1 MKSSKRGDAR
11 HRVLV
16 ADDVKVIAQSIIWAL
31 EEAGFETAV
40 AHDGEACLELAKS
53 FDPHVIILDLMMP
66 KVHGIEVLKRLKAD
80 AWTRHIAVIVCTVKG
95 FRTEIGRAK
104 QLGVSDII
112 IKPFE
117 PKDLVAKVETAL
129 SSHRA
134 ARMETE
140 TAKLLVH
147 RAPGVERPSYR
158 PELDE
163 SGGKFQ
169 LWGTRGSIP
178 ISGPD
183 TIRHGGNTSCMTL
196 EHGGELIILDAGSG
210 IRDLGLTLAAGAP
223 RRIHLFITHT
233 HWDHIQGFP
242 FFAPAFIPG
251 FEITIYGA
259 KGFNK
264 NLESLFRGQ
273 FDPDYFP
280 IQMENMDAGLEFV
293 YLGDRP
299 IEIGDVRISWEFTQH
314 PGATLGYKME
324 LPKKKIAWIPDNEI
338 FQGYMGP
345 PNEIP
350 KDGELLSP
358 YQPMIDFL
366 RGTDVLIHEAQY
378 TSEEYRDTVHFG
390 HSSVPNACFL
400 AKLVEAKRWIVVH
413 HDPGHGDDFL
423 RDKLNLTRQ
432 LLASLDHPGEVA
444 HGYDGL
450 IEYL

>member
-1 MKSSKRGDAR
+1 MSSSKGGGPGD
-11 HRVLV
+11 RVLV
-16 ADDVKVIAQSIIWAL
+16 ADDVKVIAQSITWAL

-40 AHDGEACLELAKS
+40 AHDGEECLELARS
-53 FDPHVIILDLMMP
+53 FDPQVIILDLMMP
-66 KVHGIEVLKRLKAD
+66 KVHGIEVLRQLKAND
-80 AWTRHIAVIVCTVKG
+80 WTRHIAVIVCTVKG

-117 PKDLVAKVETAL
+117 PKDLVEKVQKAL
-129 SSHRA
+129 SSRRSDHV
-134 ARMETE
+134 E
-140 TAKLLVH
+140 TAKLLVP
-147 RAPGVERPSYR
+147 RAPGVAKPEYR
-158 PELDE
+158 PQLDE

-183 TIRHGGNTSCMTL
+183 YMRHGGNTSCMTF
-196 EHGGELIILDAGSG
+196 EYGDELIILDAGSG
-210 IRDLGLTLAAGAP
+210 IRDLGLALAAAP
-223 RRIHLFITHT
+223 PRKLHLFITHT

-242 FFAPAFIPG
+242 FFAPAFLPG

-280 IQMENMDAGLEFV
+280 IQMENMDATLEFA
-293 YLGDRP
+293 YLGDEPVR
-299 IEIGDVRISWEFTQH
+299 IGDVRVSWEFTQH
-314 PGATLGYKME
+314 PGATLGYKLE
-324 LPKKKIAWIPDNEI
+324 LPEKKIAWIPDNEI

-345 PNEIP
+345 PSDIP
-350 KDGELLSP
+350 GDRELLSP

-366 RGTDVLIHEAQY
+366 RGVDVLVHEAQY
-378 TSEEYRDTVHFG
+378 TAEEYRQTVHFG
-390 HSSVPNACFL
+390 HSSVPNVCYL
-400 AKLVEAKRWIVVH
+400 TKIVEAKRWIVIH
-413 HDPGHGDDFL
+413 HDPCHSDDFL

-444 HGYDGL
+444 NGYDGL